1 MKFSNWKAKLDHH
14 DFLPF
19 MSGFLPDNF
28 EEYDKGDRIKAWHN
42 VVYIKE
48 NWRLE
53 NHSEYLNGV
62 NSTDVEPL
70 EWRN

>member
-1 MKFSNWKAKLDHH
+1 MKFSSWKAELDHC

-19 MSGFLPDNF
+19 MTSVLPDNY
-28 EEYDKGDRIKAWHN
+28 EEHDKEDRIKAWQN
-42 VVYIKE
+42 VVYVKE

-53 NHSEYLNGV
+53 NHSEYQNGV
-62 NSTDVEPL
+62 NSTVEPL